1 MRRIAAF
8 TLVNLFAL
16 AGVNS
21 ARADMVTYSFDNG
34 SLSARTT
41 FREIAGGLEIVLE
54 NRATAGARV
63 PTDLLTGVFFSL
75 SGVDFDPLC
84 VKVLNTGSIVQPQ
97 YADRDPSNP
106 RDGLDSLFEVGG
118 EFGFED
124 TGVGIA
130 DFVIA
135 NSGLGNLVGVDDLLF
150 RGENLAGPSSPDGMQ
165 YGITPVS
172 GIAANANLNLKRT
185 TFIGYGVIITMLTDD
200 PFSVHDITDVALN
213 YGTDKNPYPAEM
225 QVIPAPGALALAG
238 LGFGTVSLIRRRLA

>member
-185 TFIGYGVIITMLTDD
+185 TFIGYGVVITLLTDD
-200 PFSVHDITDVALN
+200 PFDVADLTDVAFN
-213 YGTDKNPYPAEM
+213 YGTSKKPYEGEM
-225 QVIPAPGALALAG
+225 EQQVIPAPGAL
-238 LGFGTVSLIRRRLA
+238 IRRRLA